1 MHYFQFNIKD
11 YAFASMRLTLLEDLA
26 FRRMLDLHYDTEKPL
41 PNCVKKIGKLIG
53 MRDQTDEITE
63 VLNEFWLSN
72 DEGFYNERATKE
84 IIIYQAKADVAR
96 ANGKKGGRPVKPR
109 ENPPITQSVNLAN
122 PEISESKANYELL
135 TKNYKPLTNNYSL
148 KASSNELDQPVK
160 KPSGL
165 IFDHW
170 SFVMDKNKTTK
181 FTAQRKKAIES
192 RLKNGYSV
200 NDIFLAITNCA
211 KSKFHMGDN
220 NDGKLYND
228 LTLICR
234 NDTKLESFRDMTNT
248 SKADFQ
254 LNKDRQDINDFV
266 NGHD

>member
-1 MHYFQFNIKD
+1 MSIRKSFVLHNDSLNVLDEMTNEQAGLLFKAIKSHQLNEVVNHDVLTRVALSQFINQFDRDNIK
-11 YAFASMRLTLLEDLA
+11 YQTTVER
-26 FRRMLDLHYDTEKPL
+26 
-41 PNCVKKIGKLIG
+41 NKI
-53 MRDQTDEITE
+53 
-63 VLNEFWLSN
+63 
-72 DEGFYNERATKE
+72 
-84 IIIYQAKADVAR
+84 
-96 ANGKKGGRPVKPR
+96 NGSKGGRPLKPK
-109 ENPPITQSVNLAN
+109 ITQDNPKKPSGLIDNPTEPKKPDNDNVNDN
-122 PEISESKANYELL
+122 DNGNGNVNGNNLL
-135 TKNYKPLTNNYSL
+135 KL
-148 KASSNELDQPVK
+148 SSNELDQPVK

-266 NGHD
+266 NDHD